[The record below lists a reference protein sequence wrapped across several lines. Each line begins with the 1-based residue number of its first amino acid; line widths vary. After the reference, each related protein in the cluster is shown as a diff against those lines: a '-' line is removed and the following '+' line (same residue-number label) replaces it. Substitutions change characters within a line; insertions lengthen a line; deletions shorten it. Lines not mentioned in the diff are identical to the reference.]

1 MDDLIFE
8 ELNKSGVSDETIQE
22 FDCGNE
28 DITEYL
34 HSQAK
39 QDSIDGNG
47 VTYVLVRKDKRRI
60 YAYVTIK
67 AHSLYRYESS
77 EKYHTHEGIN
87 GQVLVSFPAVEIK
100 MFAVRKSLQKQPAII
115 LYPDEVYCAHC
126 YSTIFFNRFLEELFY
141 MSMDTIGFQFVFLR
155 ANKEG
160 ENLYRRNGFTECD
173 EYLAT
178 YDAKGEGCISLIA
191 SLSTIT
197 NNLLW

>member
-1 MDDLIFE
+1 MDDLKFE
-8 ELNKSGVSDETIQE
+8 ELNKSEVSDEVIQE
-22 FDCGNE
+22 FDCGNK

-34 HSQAK
+34 HEQAK

-47 VTYVLVRKDKRRI
+47 VTYILVRKDKKRI
-60 YAYVTIK
+60 YAYATIK

-77 EKYHTHEGIN
+77 EKYHTHEGAN
-87 GQVLVSFPAVEIK
+87 GQVLISFPAVEIK
-100 MFAVRKSLQKQPAII
+100 MFAVRKSLQKQPAIT
-115 LYPDEVYCAHC
+115 LYPGEVYCAHC

-141 MSMDTIGFQFVFLR
+141 MSMGTIGFQFVFLR

-173 EYLAT
+173 EYLTT
-178 YDAKGEGCISLIA
+178 YDTKGEGCIPLVA
-191 SLSTIT
+191 SLFTIT